1 MNKLT
6 IIGNLTKD
14 PEINKTTA
22 GNGLYKIW
30 CCCSKKI

>member
-14 PEINKTTA
+14 PETRTTTSGA
-22 GNGLYKIW
+22 KVCNF
-30 CCCSKKI
+30 SVAVN